1 MEPLSL
7 RDRLVSEG
15 WFLNVTRWTDGWQV
29 SAYWPAHPA
38 RYGAHSRWCPT
49 EDEAWQDLTP
59 AVDRLHRELS
69 VLGEPHGA
77 GPPALDY

>member
-7 RDRLVSEG
+7 RDRLVAEG

-38 RYGAHSRWCPT
+38 RYGAHSCWCRT
-49 EDEAWQDLTP
+49 EAEAWQDLAP
-59 AVDRLHRELS
+59 AVERLHRALAIR
-69 VLGEPHGA
+69 GPGGA
-77 GPPALDY
+77 TESPSLDY